1 MSPRLNDEL
10 ASLLKYGAIKTELP
24 TFITDNLSR
33 KFELRT
39 YQKEAI
45 ASFIFHF
52 ESDRRQRPTQL
63 LFHMA
68 TGSGKTIIMAS
79 QILYLYQQGYRNF
92 IFFVNSTNIIE
103 KTKDNFM
110 NKLSSKHLFVD
121 KITFVDREVRI
132 KEVKNFEA
140 TNKDDINIL
149 FSTIQGLHTTLNF
162 PQENSITF
170 EDFKDKKIVLLSDEA
185 HHINTM
191 TRTNLSKE
199 EELEKNSWEGTV
211 NKIFRSNV
219 NNLLLEFTATTDF
232 EHPAI
237 KAKYEDKVL
246 YDYTLKQFRQDGY
259 SKEVKV
265 LESDITHMER
275 ALQAI
280 ILSQHRRKV
289 AEKNKIHLKPVI
301 LMKSKTIA
309 ESEEFEKKFYDKI
322 KQLKKNDLERIKL
335 KSKNAALQRAFDYFE
350 KNRISMENLV
360 TELKEDFGETKCISV
375 NSKNESEEKQL
386 LVNTLED
393 KDNEIR
399 VIFAVDKLNEG
410 WDVLNLF
417 DIVRLYETRDA
428 KGGQPGKTTIA
439 EAQLIGRGARYY
451 PFQLAD
457 LNNKFKRKFDSDVE
471 SEVRVLEELYYHS
484 SYNPKYIQELNQALR
499 ETGII
504 PEKTKEVQVRIKDT
518 FKKTKFWRSG
528 HLFVN
533 KKIAND
539 RSNVKDFSDIQ
550 VTTRFKYNLHTGRS
564 RLETIFES
572 ENKPNVETKTRTY
585 RLGEFGQTILRKAVY
600 RFAFYQFS
608 NLSSYFPK
616 IGSIRNFVTSKNYL
630 ANIEVEITGLDEQ
643 LDNLKA
649 EEKLEITA
657 FVLEKMYPELQR
669 GKAEYVGTKEFV
681 PIPIEKCARDKILNI
696 PIENGDKET
705 GIAMSQTTNQE
716 LNLDLSDKNWYI
728 YNENYGTSEEKYLIK
743 FLHNVVEKLKSK
755 FKEVYLLRNERLF
768 QIYRFVDGK
777 ALEPDFVLFLKDESS
792 KTIMYQ
798 LFIEPKGDHL
808 LGTDKWK
815 EDFLESIEAEYV
827 VTNMLENNDFRII
840 GMPFYNERITKT
852 KFLDKFENVLTIKI
866 RE

>member
-121 KITFVDREVRI
+121 KITFADRELRI

-504 PEKTKEVQVRIKDT
+504 PEKTKEVQVRVKDT